1 MHGSAKEQ
9 ELRETSIPGTSP
21 AAGAECSLRQAEAIS
36 FLKRISGEPGTDSA
50 IEKRSEP
57 RVPTDDPASMRILH
71 PFMAERFAIRVLDV
85 SKNGLKLSSPIRLR
99 PGMLVLVRIRNII
112 AMGEVRHGAEV
123 GGEFHAGVHL
133 DDVLTHNMHR
143 GACAEALS
151 KQSSLYG

>member
-21 AAGAECSLRQAEAIS
+21 TASAECGLRQTEAIS
-36 FLKRISGEPGTDSA
+36 FLKRVPAKPGTDSA

-57 RVPTDDPASMRILH
+57 RVPTDDPGSMRVLH
-71 PFMAERFAIRVLDV
+71 PFMAERFAVRVLDV
-85 SKNGLKLSSPIRLR
+85 SKNGLKLSSPVRLR

-112 AMGEVRHGAEV
+112 AMGEVRHGAAV
-123 GGEFHAGVHL
+123 GDEFHAGVHL
-133 DDVLTHNMHR
+133 DDVLMHNMPR

-151 KQSSLYG
+151 TQPS